1 MQKLAH
7 WIIRITIF
15 LVPLFF
21 LPLTRDAFDYN
32 KFALL
37 LTATLILLVLWAIN
51 TIQKGR
57 IEIAFTNIDRA
68 ISILFGVYLVSYIV
82 ASPNKIMAL
91 TQQGAAGTIFALVLF
106 YFLVRQFL
114 HGLKSDKI
122 YSIVTLPLLYS
133 ATALSVLMIAQA
145 AGIVGRFPVPA
156 YMQPRT
162 FTPAGSLIS
171 LISFLVLALVIATQ
185 KSIKVFKKG
194 SSTEKT
200 VMSVVIPVL
209 IIALAGITM
218 LITRPENKPIFLPQ
232 GAGWTVAISSFSK
245 PLSAVVGVGP
255 GNFVNAYTTGKP
267 SYLNQTDFWRLRS
280 GASSNWYFQVMT
292 ETGILGLLALG
303 FLIFTVVKYQKRSP
317 VVFTAF
323 IIALLIPGN
332 FLLLFVLFTMLAVLD
347 IDKTVMYGFPAKR
360 GEKDLI
366 GSAYEELIEKN
377 VTNNNLTRPL
387 VTVIAVVIILLAGA
401 TFYFGGRAYAAD
413 STMRA
418 GIQSAFTPDNQKTYE
433 LQRNAI
439 LMNPFEADYRV
450 IFAQTNMALA
460 NLISQQPELTEEQK
474 QTVTQLVVQS
484 VNNGKLAVRL
494 FPSAVTWENLG
505 LLYTNLLNAVQGAD
519 TWTIALYQEALKLDP
534 NNPGLHVALG
544 GIHYSLQRYDA
555 ALQEFGTAIQL
566 KGDYPNAWYNA
577 ANAFREIKNIEAARA
592 AYERTLSLVEPSS
605 PDYQKAE
612 AEMKALPAMAP
623 TTSNEGLQELTPPES
638 TPSAAIEEAPE
649 EEVAPEIE
657 VNEEETVNATES
669 GNLLLNDQQPTP
681 TP

>member
-1 MQKLAH
+1 MSRLAL

-15 LVPLFF
+15 LVPIFF
-21 LPLTRDAFDYN
+21 LTTTRDAFDYN
-32 KFALL
+32 KLALL
-37 LTATLILLVLWAIN
+37 SVTTLVLLALWAIE

-57 IEIAFTNIDRA
+57 IEIAFSKLDRA
-68 ISILFGVYLVSYIV
+68 VFIFFGAYLLSYIV

-91 TQQGAAGTIFALVLF
+91 TQQGGAGTIIILTLF

-114 HGLKSDKI
+114 HTEKPEKVF
-122 YSIVTLPLLYS
+122 SIVTLPLLYS
-133 ATALSVLMIAQA
+133 ATALSILMIAQA
-145 AGIVGRFPVPA
+145 AGIVSRFPVPA

-171 LISFLVLALVIATQ
+171 LASFLILTLVIASQ
-185 KSIKVFKKG
+185 KTVKAFKKG
-194 SSTEKT
+194 TSAEKT
-200 VMSVVIPVL
+200 LMSIVVPIVL
-209 IIALAGITM
+209 IAIAGIGM

-232 GAGWTVAISSFSK
+232 QAGWTIAISSFSK
-245 PLSAVVGVGP
+245 PLSAIVGVGP

-292 ETGILGLLALG
+292 ETGIVGLLALG
-303 FLIFTVVKYQKRSP
+303 FLIYTVVKYPKRSP
-317 VVFTAF
+317 VIFAGF
-323 IIALLIPGN
+323 ILVLLIPGN
-332 FLLLFVLFTMLAVLD
+332 FLLLFVLFTMLTLLD
-347 IDKTVMYGFPAKR
+347 IDKLTMYGFPAKR

-377 VTNNNLTRPL
+377 VTSNNLTRPL
-387 VTVIAVVIILLAGA
+387 VTIIAVIIILLIAA
-401 TFYFGGRAYAAD
+401 SLYFGGRAYAAD
-413 STMRA
+413 VTMRN
-418 GIQSAFTPDNQKTYE
+418 GIQSAFTPNNQQTYE
-433 LQRNAI
+433 LQRQAI
-439 LMNPFEADYRV
+439 LLNPFEADYRV

-460 NLISQQPELTEEQK
+460 NLISQQPNLTDEQK
-474 QTVTQLVVQS
+474 QTITQLVVQS

-544 GIHYSLQRYDA
+544 GIHYSLKRFDA
-555 ALQEFGTAIQL
+555 ALQEFGIAIQL
-566 KGDYPNAWYNA
+566 KGDYANAWYNA

-592 AYERTLSLVEPSS
+592 AYKNTLNLVQAGT
-605 PDYQKAE
+605 PDYDKAKG
-612 AEMKALPAMAP
+612 EMDALPALAP
-623 TTSNEGLQELTPPES
+623 ATSNQGLKELTPPES

-649 EEVAPEIE
+649 EEVAPEVQ
-657 VNEEETVNATES
+657 VNEEESVNATES

-681 TP
+681 

>member
-15 LVPLFF
+15 LIPIFF
-21 LPLTRDAFDYN
+21 LPITRDAFDYN

-37 LTATLILLVLWAIN
+37 LTATLILLVLWAIS

-57 IEIAFTNIDRA
+57 IEIAFSTLDRA
-68 ISILFGVYLVSYIV
+68 VFILFGVYVVSYIV

-91 TQQGAAGTIFALVLF
+91 TQQGSAGMMFAVILF
-106 YFLVRQFL
+106 YFLIRQFL
-114 HGLKSDKI
+114 QDLKSDKI
-122 YSIVTLPLLYS
+122 YTIVILPLLYS

-145 AGIVGRFPVPA
+145 AGIVGRFPVPT

-162 FTPAGSLIS
+162 FTPAGSLVS
-171 LISFLVLALVIATQ
+171 LASFLGLTLIVAFQ
-185 KSIKVFKKG
+185 KTMNAFKKG

-200 VMSVVIPVL
+200 VLSVIVPVL
-209 IIALAGITM
+209 VIAIAGIGM

-245 PLSAVVGVGP
+245 PLSALVGVGP
-255 GNFVNAYTTGKP
+255 GNFVNAYTAGKP

-292 ETGILGLLALG
+292 ETGILGILALG
-303 FLIFTVVKYQKRSP
+303 FLIFTVVKYPKRSP
-317 VVFTAF
+317 VIFVAF
-323 IIALLIPGN
+323 ALALLIPGN
-332 FLLLFVLFTMLAVLD
+332 FLLLFVLFCMLAILD
-347 IDKTVMYGFPAKR
+347 IDKMTMYGFPAKR
-360 GEKDLI
+360 GEKDLVS
-366 GSAYEELIEKN
+366 SAYEELIEKN

-387 VTVIAVVIILLAGA
+387 VTVISVVIILIASA
-401 TFYFGGRAYAAD
+401 AFYFGGRAYAAD
-413 STMRA
+413 ATMRA

-433 LQRNAI
+433 LQRQAI
-439 LMNPFEADYRV
+439 LLNPFEADYRV

-505 LLYTNLLNAVQGAD
+505 LLYTNLLNAVEGAD
-519 TWTIALYQEALKLDP
+519 QWTIALYQEALKLDP

-566 KGDYPNAWYNA
+566 KGDYANAWYNA
-577 ANAFREIKNIEAARA
+577 ANAFREIKNVEAARA
-592 AYERTLSLVEPSS
+592 AYTNTLSLIQQGT
-605 PDYQKAE
+605 PDYDKAKS
-612 AEMKALPAMAP
+612 EMDALPAMAP
-623 TTSNEGLQELTPPES
+623 ASSNEGLQELTPPES
-638 TPSAAIEEAPE
+638 TPSAAIEEAPKD
-649 EEVAPEIE
+649 EVAPEIE
-657 VNEEETVNATES
+657 VSEEEAVSATES

-681 TP
+681 AR